1 MNKPNLSRYIIFI
14 LKSLFDSGLV
24 TKGFGLKRIL
34 YFGLFIVNIV
44 FVTRS
49 TSFLNFV
56 ISFPF
61 LIFFYGI
68 SKHYIINQIEEKI
81 DFFDRNNINTEY
93 IKNVLFLVSWS
104 LLSILFTIFFA
115 KINIIDYIF

>member
-1 MNKPNLSRYIIFI
+1 MNKPNLSRYIISI
-14 LKSLFDSGLV
+14 LKILFDSGLV

-34 YFGLFIVNIV
+34 YSGLFIVNIV

-81 DFFDRNNINTEY
+81 DFFDRNNINTEN

>member
-1 MNKPNLSRYIIFI
+1 MNKPNLSRYIISI
-14 LKSLFDSGLV
+14 LKILFDSALV

-34 YFGLFIVNIV
+34 YSGLFIVNIV

-81 DFFDRNNINTEY
+81 DFFDRNNINTEN

>member
-81 DFFDRNNINTEY
+81 DFFDRNNINTEN